1 MTRGHIRSRRP
12 ARGVFVVAFV
22 TLTLAIAAATTT
34 FSVVDAI
41 VLRSLPFPGED
52 RLVAIG
58 RTSVS
63 NPRPSVVS
71 PQDFF
76 AWRDGATRSFSAL
89 AATGFG
95 GSVQL
100 DPDGE
105 MLTRRRVSSDF
116 FDVLGVR
123 PIVGRGFTPDEEFE
137 AGLEVAVV
145 SHRLWISHFGG
156 DPAAIGTTASFGR
169 ESRRIVGVLPPDITY
184 PIGPASFVDVWI
196 PFVANERDRDPA
208 ARGRGYSLE
217 VVGRLKDG
225 VTVDQAR
232 VELVQVRERFDAT
245 YPNTFWQDYR
255 VYAEPLRDHVIG
267 PAKGWMLL
275 VLGAV
280 ALVLLVACANVAN
293 LLLVR
298 ATVRQRDMALRTALG
313 ASRQR
318 LFIGVLLESAAL
330 AAASAA
336 AGLLASYWAVG
347 VARASLPEGLARAS
361 DIALDGRVV
370 VAAVVATTMTALIC
384 GLAPAW
390 QGARAD
396 VVTLLKGEGAARSG
410 GWRVR
415 NVFLV
420 AEVALVLMLLVGT
433 ALLVTSF
440 VRVRGVDLGFN
451 PDNLV
456 AFSVRPSIEADDDD
470 DAYRRLAAT
479 FYAGTIER
487 ALSVPGVTSAAVY
500 DGTRPLS
507 SGGTTKYSIPGFG
520 TESGDDM
527 VAMRSM
533 SPGYLE
539 TAGMRVVEGRAFRES
554 DGAGSQRVAVV
565 NDVVARR
572 YFPDRTP
579 VGETVD
585 FRGPIEIVGVVAAV
599 WTDGPEVEPGPELFF
614 PVAQHPQPS
623 GWSGHMLVARTAGPP
638 AAVAPALEAAL
649 GDALPATPAARAP
662 YFYGDSL
669 DRLTAQRR
677 FSAWLMTL
685 FGGLALLIGAAGVY
699 AVMASV
705 VQQRTR
711 EIGIRVAIG
720 ASSGRVL
727 RSVLVD
733 AARYLGAGLV
743 LGVAAAWAASGLI
756 ASILFE
762 VAPTDPAVYLAAAA
776 VLFGAGLLAAVIP
789 AVRAARV
796 DPLVALRAE

>member
-1 MTRGHIRSRRP
+1 
-12 ARGVFVVAFV
+12 
-22 TLTLAIAAATTT
+22 
-34 FSVVDAI
+34 
-41 VLRSLPFPGED
+41 
-52 RLVAIG
+52 
-58 RTSVS
+58 
-63 NPRPSVVS
+63 
-71 PQDFF
+71 
-76 AWRDGATRSFSAL
+76 
-89 AATGFG
+89 
-95 GSVQL
+95 
-100 DPDGE
+100 
-105 MLTRRRVSSDF
+105 
-116 FDVLGVR
+116 
-123 PIVGRGFTPDEEFE
+123 
-137 AGLEVAVV
+137 
-145 SHRLWISHFGG
+145 
-156 DPAAIGTTASFGR
+156 
-169 ESRRIVGVLPPDITY
+169 
-184 PIGPASFVDVWI
+184 
-196 PFVANERDRDPA
+196 
-208 ARGRGYSLE
+208 
-217 VVGRLKDG
+217 
-225 VTVDQAR
+225 
-232 VELVQVRERFDAT
+232 
-245 YPNTFWQDYR
+245 
-255 VYAEPLRDHVIG
+255 
-267 PAKGWMLL
+267 
-275 VLGAV
+275 
-280 ALVLLVACANVAN
+280 
-293 LLLVR
+293 
-298 ATVRQRDMALRTALG
+298 
-313 ASRQR
+313 
-318 LFIGVLLESAAL
+318 
-330 AAASAA
+330 
-336 AGLLASYWAVG
+336 
-347 VARASLPEGLARAS
+347 
-361 DIALDGRVV
+361 
-370 VAAVVATTMTALIC
+370 
-384 GLAPAW
+384 
-390 QGARAD
+390 
-396 VVTLLKGEGAARSG
+396 
-410 GWRVR
+410 
-415 NVFLV
+415 
-420 AEVALVLMLLVGT
+420 
-433 ALLVTSF
+433 
-440 VRVRGVDLGFN
+440 
-451 PDNLV
+451 
-456 AFSVRPSIEADDDD
+456 
-470 DAYRRLAAT
+470 
-479 FYAGTIER
+479 
-487 ALSVPGVTSAAVY
+487 VY

-662 YFYGDSL
+662 YFYGDAF